1 MRISKY
7 RAIFA
12 KGYTPNW
19 SEEFFV
25 IKKIKNTV
33 SWRYIINDF
42 NGEEIIGIFYKKN
55 PQKPNE
61 TDLEWKKSLRKK
73 EINFM
78 SNGKD
83 MIIDLIVGLMKKTQY
98 KWVNTYLSR
107 MNSLVESLMLKLIY
121 LNMQQKQI

>member
-1 MRISKY
+1 MRISTY

-19 SEEFFV
+19 SEKFFV

-42 NGEEIIGIFYKKN
+42 NGEEIIGIFYKKT

-73 EINFM
+73 E
-78 SNGKD
+78 NGKD

>member
-1 MRISKY
+1 M
-7 RAIFA
+7 
-12 KGYTPNW
+12 
-19 SEEFFV
+19 

-42 NGEEIIGIFYKKN
+42 NGEEIIGIFYKKT

-73 EINFM
+73 E
-78 SNGKD
+78 NGKD

-98 KWVNTYLSR
+98 K
-107 MNSLVESLMLKLIY
+107 
-121 LNMQQKQI
+121 

>member
-1 MRISKY
+1 M
-7 RAIFA
+7 
-12 KGYTPNW
+12 
-19 SEEFFV
+19 

-98 KWVNTYLSR
+98 K
-107 MNSLVESLMLKLIY
+107 
-121 LNMQQKQI
+121 